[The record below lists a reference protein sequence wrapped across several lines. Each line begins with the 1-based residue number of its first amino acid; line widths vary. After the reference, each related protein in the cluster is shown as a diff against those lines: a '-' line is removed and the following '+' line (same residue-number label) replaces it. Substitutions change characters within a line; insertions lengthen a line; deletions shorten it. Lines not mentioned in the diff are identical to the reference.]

1 MPGFA
6 GVFKEKGLV
15 QMKPIG
21 RMKKAL
27 AALCVLALLVTALP
41 AALAA
46 GSGLRS
52 SGSTDMDKLSKLE
65 MAQLLQ
71 TTPTT
76 MPEQVFDVMPSVNA
90 PYTTGKVSQAALM
103 TAVNRL
109 NVLRRIAG
117 LPSVTL
123 DQALTDN
130 AQYGAVLTAH
140 NGVLSHA
147 PGQPADMS
155 ESFYKQAYE
164 ATSSSNLYAGRH
176 LGNAPDGFMDDSD
189 ASNVSRLGHRRWQL
203 NPTLGKVGFGYAEN
217 SDSSYRTYVVEK
229 VFDRSGSG
237 CDYDFISWPASGNFP
252 SDTLGF
258 TKNSAWS
265 VTLNPQT
272 YATPKRSELTVTL
285 TRQSDGKTWT
295 LSGAQTYMSASSGLY
310 LNVDT
315 GGYGVANCI
324 IFRPDGVE
332 KYEGVYQVTING
344 LKTKDGAPVD
354 FTYQVDFFAANSY
367 ELPSSWAQA
376 DVTQAISLNLVP
388 SALQGNFTQATT
400 RGEFCALAV
409 QLYETVTGTTVSGRL
424 TFTDTSDVNVEKA
437 AYLGVVNGVGD
448 GSFHPND
455 PLNREQAAVM
465 LARLAD
471 ALDQPLPQTPA
482 DFTDSAQVSS
492 WALEAV
498 GRVQAGKIM
507 NGVGGGRFDPAQSYS
522 REQSITTMLNL
533 YEYLDL

>member
-1 MPGFA
+1 MTDMR
-6 GVFKEKGLV
+6 LNS
-15 QMKPIG
+15 
-21 RMKKAL
+21 RLRRTL
-27 AALCVLALLVTALP
+27 ASLCVLAALVTALP
-41 AALAA
+41 AASA
-46 GSGLRS
+46 SGLRS
-52 SGSTDMDKLSKLE
+52 SGSTEMAKLSKGE
-65 MAQLLQ
+65 IAQLIQ
-71 TTPTT
+71 GTPTT
-76 MPEQVFDVMPSVNA
+76 MPDHVFDVEPVVNA
-90 PYTTGKVSQAALM
+90 PYATGKVSQEALM

-117 LPSVTL
+117 LPAVTL
-123 DQALTDN
+123 DQALSEN

-140 NGVLSHA
+140 NGVLSHY
-147 PGQPADMS
+147 PGQPEDMS
-155 ESFYKQAYE
+155 DSFYEQAYE
-164 ATSSSNLYAGRH
+164 AVSSSNLYAGRH
-176 LGNAPDGFMDDSD
+176 LGNSPDGFMDDSD

-203 NPTLGKVGFGYAEN
+203 NPTLGKVGFGYPEN
-217 SDSSYRTYVVEK
+217 PGSRYNGYVVEK

-258 TKNSAWS
+258 TKNTAWS
-265 VTLNPQT
+265 VTLNPQNYT
-272 YATPKRSELTVTL
+272 IPRMSDLTVTI

-295 LSGAQTYMSASSGLY
+295 LSGSQSYKMASSGLY

-315 GGYGVANCI
+315 GGYGVSNCI

-332 KYEGVYQVTING
+332 SYEGVYQVTIDG
-344 LKTKDGAPVD
+344 LKSKDGAAVD

-367 ELPSSWAQA
+367 ELPSGWAQA
-376 DVTQAISLNLVP
+376 DVSEAVALGLVP
-388 SALQGNFTQATT
+388 SALQSSFTQATT

-409 QLYETVTGTTVSGRL
+409 QFYETVTGTTVAGRL
-424 TFTDTSDVNVEKA
+424 TFTDTNDVNVQKA

-455 PLNREQAAVM
+455 ALNREQAAVM
-465 LARLAD
+465 LARLAE
-471 ALDQPLPQTPA
+471 ALDQPLPLTPT
-482 DFTDSAQVSS
+482 DFVDSASISS

-498 GRVQAGKIM
+498 GQVPGGKIM

-533 YEYLDL
+533 YEYLEL